1 MPLSRDEIM
10 DKVRQA
16 LVDALGVDED
26 EVIPTARIGADL
38 GAESIDY
45 LDIVFRLEKAFNIKI
60 PRGDLFPDGVL
71 TTEEFVQ
78 QGTFTPK
85 GLEELKARMPYA
97 DLTAL
102 LKDPKVQN
110 LADVFTGD
118 MIVRFIEAR
127 LSGGEAPAAPQK
139 PA

>member
-78 QGTFTPK
+78 QGVFTPK
-85 GLEELKARMPYA
+85 GLAELKARMPFA
-97 DLTAL
+97 DLRPL

-110 LADVFTGD
+110 LADVFTVD
-118 MIVRFIEAR
+118 MIVRFVDTR
-127 LSGGEAPAAPQK
+127 VSGAGATPPPNPA
-139 PA
+139 